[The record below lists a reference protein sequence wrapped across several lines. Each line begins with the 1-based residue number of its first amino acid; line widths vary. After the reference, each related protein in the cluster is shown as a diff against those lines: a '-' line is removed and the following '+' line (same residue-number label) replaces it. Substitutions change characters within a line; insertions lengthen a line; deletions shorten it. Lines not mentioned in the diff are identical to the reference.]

1 MQVTDNISYSIY
13 SGLYEYDSDFQ
24 EGNVLVGEQT
34 WLLSIANGYTKFHG
48 YISLVI
54 CVFGILTNMVS
65 IVVLNMK
72 ELRSSSNFI
81 LTLMAICDNITMALY
96 IPQVLLFYVNNGSD
110 SLSQYLSYNKVIY
123 SLVASQLTLAS
134 HNASVWLGVSL
145 TIFRFL
151 QSRSR
156 HHIPKRT
163 KNLQTAAVVC
173 TALVISVASSV
184 PNTFANRIEKFI
196 LPDNQTIYIVNVPAV
211 ATNNAHT
218 LVDTNVLLYAIV
230 GKLLPCFLMILFV
243 GALVHSL
250 HKRSQRFSFTTR
262 KRSVMMGR
270 TNRLLYAIVIL
281 FLITELPQGALVLLC
296 AFVPGLY
303 ENVYIPLG
311 DFFDFIAL
319 TNFFVNFIL
328 YCIMSSKFRS
338 KVKKLCYKN
347 IFYCYLNC
355 GRIDHA
361 DVLQ

>member
-13 SGLYEYDSDFQ
+13 SGLYEYDSDFE

-54 CVFGILTNMVS
+54 CVFGILTNMV
-65 IVVLNMK
+65 
-72 ELRSSSNFI
+72 
-81 LTLMAICDNITMALY
+81 
-96 IPQVLLFYVNNGSD
+96 
-110 SLSQYLSYNKVIY
+110 IY
-123 SLVASQLTLAS
+123 SLVASQSTLAS

-243 GALVHSL
+243 GVLVHSL

-319 TNFFVNFIL
+319 TTFFVNFIL

>member
-1 MQVTDNISYSIY
+1 
-13 SGLYEYDSDFQ
+13 
-24 EGNVLVGEQT
+24 
-34 WLLSIANGYTKFHG
+34 
-48 YISLVI
+48 
-54 CVFGILTNMVS
+54 
-65 IVVLNMK
+65 
-72 ELRSSSNFI
+72 
-81 LTLMAICDNITMALY
+81 MASY

-110 SLSQYLSYNKVIY
+110 SLSQYLSFNKVIY

-156 HHIPKRT
+156 HRIPKRT

-184 PNTFANRIEKFI
+184 PNTFANRIEKFT

-218 LVDTNVLLYAIV
+218 LVDTNVLFYAIV

-250 HKRSQRFSFTTR
+250 HKRSFTTR

-296 AFVPGLY
+296 AFVPGVY

-311 DFFDFIAL
+311 DFCFDKL
-319 TNFFVNFIL
+319 
-328 YCIMSSKFRS
+328 FR
-338 KVKKLCYKN
+338 
-347 IFYCYLNC
+347 
-355 GRIDHA
+355 
-361 DVLQ
+361 

>member
-1 MQVTDNISYSIY
+1 MQVTDNISYSVY
-13 SGLYEYDSDFQ
+13 SGLSDF
-24 EGNVLVGEQT
+24 EEENVLVGEQT

-54 CVFGILTNMVS
+54 CVCGILTNIVS

-81 LTLMAICDNITMALY
+81 LTLMAICDNVTMALY

-163 KNLQTAAVVC
+163 KNLQTAAVVL

-184 PNTFANRIEKFI
+184 PNTFANRIEKFT
-196 LPDNQTIYIVNVPAV
+196 LPDNQTVYIVNVPAV

-281 FLITELPQGALVLLC
+281 FLITELPQGALLW
-296 AFVPGLY
+296 
-303 ENVYIPLG
+303 
-311 DFFDFIAL
+311 
-319 TNFFVNFIL
+319 
-328 YCIMSSKFRS
+328 
-338 KVKKLCYKN
+338 KN
-347 IFYCYLNC
+347 
-355 GRIDHA
+355 
-361 DVLQ
+361 

>member
-54 CVFGILTNMVS
+54 CVCGILTN
-65 IVVLNMK
+65 I
-72 ELRSSSNFI
+72 
-81 LTLMAICDNITMALY
+81 
-96 IPQVLLFYVNNGSD
+96 
-110 SLSQYLSYNKVIY
+110 VIY

-196 LPDNQTIYIVNVPAV
+196 LPDNQTIYIVTVNVPAA

-250 HKRSQRFSFTTR
+250 HKRSRMFSFTTR

-311 DFFDFIAL
+311 DIFDFFAL
-319 TNFFVNFIL
+319 TNFFG
-328 YCIMSSKFRS
+328 RS
-338 KVKKLCYKN
+338 QAGNEVYAKN
-347 IFYCYLNC
+347 PRGL
-355 GRIDHA
+355 R
-361 DVLQ
+361 LP